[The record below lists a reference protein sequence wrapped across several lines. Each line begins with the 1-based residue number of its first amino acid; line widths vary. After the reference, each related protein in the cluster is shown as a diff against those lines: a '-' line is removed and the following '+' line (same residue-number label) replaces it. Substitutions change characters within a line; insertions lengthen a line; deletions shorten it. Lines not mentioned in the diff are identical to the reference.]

1 MRVIEDYTSNAGAQ
15 RRKDYLNAA
24 AELIVDDLEAVVS
37 AWATTASNNCAADA
51 TGCYRSAL
59 LGELSGSDAS
69 KNISA
74 DQALKTIMGGMGV
87 FIKSELA
94 NERIAVAVLT
104 PSEEDEHSCFSD
116 NTHRDIALNYKGFV
130 DVLKAGGDTSMYALS
145 DAATKAKIDTLIAS
159 IDDKVAT
166 VNRVANTTEHFDYQ
180 IKEGSNTRQTIIDM
194 KNEMRTLGDI
204 MVEVAKSFGIDLSA
218 EDVTDPEETQV

>member
-1 MRVIEDYTSNAGAQ
+1 
-15 RRKDYLNAA
+15 
-24 AELIVDDLEAVVS
+24 
-37 AWATTASNNCAADA
+37 
-51 TGCYRSAL
+51 
-59 LGELSGSDAS
+59 
-69 KNISA
+69 
-74 DQALKTIMGGMGV
+74 MGGMGV